1 LAVLVL
7 ELLVV
12 VVLPPVGIAWV
23 EAALEME
30 VALAGRLDSD
40 KSVV

>member
-1 LAVLVL
+1 MLVL

-12 VVLPPVGIAWV
+12 VVPPVGIAWV
-23 EAALEME
+23 EAAVEME
-30 VALAGRLDSD
+30 VALAGRLDSA